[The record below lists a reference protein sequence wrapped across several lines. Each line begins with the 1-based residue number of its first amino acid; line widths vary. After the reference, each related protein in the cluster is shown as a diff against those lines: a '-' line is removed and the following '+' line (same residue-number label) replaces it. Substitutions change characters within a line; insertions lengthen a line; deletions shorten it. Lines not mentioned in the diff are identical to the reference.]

1 MTTDAAIADAGAE
14 AERRVVYLGPE
25 GTFTHI
31 AVRHLFPAG
40 SGLELQPGASVAACF
55 DALAH
60 GRCGRIVVPVENG
73 AKGYVGDTVEQM
85 TARGAE
91 LAVLASAEV
100 PVTFSLYRL
109 PGDRGTL
116 HTIASHPFGLAQ
128 VKGWSSARPLK
139 ELETPSTS
147 AALELLARERTAG
160 MGAVAAPGIGDLYG
174 LEELETDLQGPSVN
188 ATRFLC
194 IGRGPAGRAEE
205 TAQGYVAFLA
215 KDPAALAPAL
225 ARAAQD
231 GLIPA
236 VAPAKQ
242 GPAFGGYRYVLELHG
257 PGASRAA
264 APLAG
269 VPGLIFLGAYAH
281 SAVRLPP
288 KG

>member
-1 MTTDAAIADAGAE
+1 MTTDSTPADAGA
-14 AERRVVYLGPE
+14 AQKVMYLGPA
-25 GTFTHI
+25 GTFSHI
-31 AVRHLFPAG
+31 AARHLFPPSA
-40 SGLELQPGASVAACF
+40 GLEVEPGTSVAACF

-85 TARGAE
+85 TARGAD

-109 PGDRGTL
+109 PGDASPL
-116 HTIASHPFGLAQ
+116 NTIASHPFGLAQ
-128 VKGWSSARPLK
+128 VKQWSGARPLK

-147 AALELLARERTAG
+147 AALELLARERTPG
-160 MGAVAAPGIGDLYG
+160 LGAVAAPGIGDLYG

-194 IGRGPAGRAEE
+194 LGRGPAGRKAEI
-205 TAQGYVAFLA
+205 ADGYIAFLA
-215 KDPAALAPAL
+215 KDPVALAPAL
-225 ARAAQD
+225 ATAGQR

-242 GPAFGGYRYVLELHG
+242 GPTFGGYRYILELHG
-257 PGASRAA
+257 PGAGRAVA
-264 APLAG
+264 SLSG
-269 VPGLIFLGAYAH
+269 EPGLIFLGAYAH
-281 SAVRLPP
+281 SAVQAGV
-288 KG
+288 KA